1 MPQFC
6 TKKTSSEMNDEAKK
20 ATAEG
25 MRQIAAALSTK
36 NFEEHTDEEE
46 DLTPKRSSARIA
58 NARVE
63 KLETRIHYL
72 QLDLANVTV
81 DLDDTKN
88 ALVLYQGRYE
98 VYLNIDKQFAILHQM
113 NSYLNNKWQ
122 LTLAQLE
129 KKHSDFL
136 DKSAFQL
143 DICEDSIEKID
154 LPIVKSMMQI
164 SLNEMR
170 KQIINIESSIYFT
183 IMMYKIYNVLI
194 GSGIIVIIATIIA
207 STIIE
212 YNNAKM
218 RYYF

>member
-6 TKKTSSEMNDEAKK
+6 TKKTPSEMSDEAKK

-46 DLTPKRSSARIA
+46 DLTPKRSSVRIA

-98 VYLNIDKQFAILHQM
+98 VYLNIDKQFAILHNM

-136 DKSAFQL
+136 DKSALQL

-154 LPIVKSMMQI
+154 LPIVKNMMQI

-183 IMMYKIYNVLI
+183 IVMYKIYNVLI
-194 GSGIIVIIATIIA
+194 GSGIVVVVATIIA
-207 STIIE
+207 STMIE
-212 YNNAKM
+212 YRSM
-218 RYYF
+218 LMLRPL

>member
-6 TKKTSSEMNDEAKK
+6 TKKTSSEMSDEAKK

-88 ALVLYQGRYE
+88 ALVLYQERYE

-207 STIIE
+207 STMIE